1 MTWRELY
8 HRGAG
13 MEMYLEE
20 MSEEFHGKTFYESAK

>member
-1 MTWRELY
+1 MSWRDFY

-20 MSEEFHGKTFYESAK
+20 MSDEFIGKSFFQCAK